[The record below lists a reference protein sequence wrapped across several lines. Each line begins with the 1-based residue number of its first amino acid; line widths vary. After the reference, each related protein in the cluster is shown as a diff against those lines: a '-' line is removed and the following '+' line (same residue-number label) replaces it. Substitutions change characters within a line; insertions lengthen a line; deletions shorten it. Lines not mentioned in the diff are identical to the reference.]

1 MGSFIHHDLIA
12 EKLEIAR
19 TMGLVTDYFVGPTGS
34 APGPSASVKAWCRP
48 DTDEASIRAQL
59 ARLLHGLV
67 ADDHIV
73 LITPVSPVAVA
84 PATADEGPPLDS
96 TAVPVA
102 A

>member
-19 TMGLVTDYFVGPTGS
+19 TMGLVTDYFVSPTG
-34 APGPSASVKAWCRP
+34 PVRRPDASVKVWCRP
-48 DTDEASIRAQL
+48 DTDEASIRDQL
-59 ARLLHGLV
+59 VRLLHGLV
-67 ADDHIV
+67 ADDHILMV
-73 LITPVSPVAVA
+73 APDAVA
-84 PATADEGPPLDS
+84 EIAGTVADEAPPLDT